1 MYSLCPRRAQRSPH
15 VDPQVT
21 VSMAQRCAWASSCGF
36 GPVAMPRLP
45 TVRVTDGFDT
55 VLPPGGAVVGVYAIM
70 DDGRVTQTQLQVTV
84 T

>member
-1 MYSLCPRRAQRSPH
+1 
-15 VDPQVT
+15 
-21 VSMAQRCAWASSCGF
+21 
-36 GPVAMPRLP
+36 
-45 TVRVTDGFDT
+45 